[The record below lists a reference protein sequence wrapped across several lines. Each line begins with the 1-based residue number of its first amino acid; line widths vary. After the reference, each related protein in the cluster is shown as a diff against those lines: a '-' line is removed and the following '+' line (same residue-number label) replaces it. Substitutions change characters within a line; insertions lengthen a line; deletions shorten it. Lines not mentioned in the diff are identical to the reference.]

1 MRPAWS
7 GRSARM
13 SKSNGVRERI
23 SIGAVKFE
31 LRPLKLGQLRQVVDA
46 LEDMAGR
53 SGGDLITAAA
63 RLVAAGIVDDSVTE
77 ESILDIEA
85 TVTELN
91 EAVSAVLRVSGLRVS
106 GEALPQP
113 ELASPIYMPPSLP
126 AADIP
131 IASSTI

>member
-1 MRPAWS
+1 MT
-7 GRSARM
+7 M
-13 SKSNGVRERI
+13 SKSNGVRDRI

-31 LRPLKLGQLRQVVDA
+31 LRPLKLGQLREVIDA
-46 LEDMAGR
+46 LEDMAGK

-63 RLVAAGIVDDSVTE
+63 RLVAAGIVDPDVTV

-91 EAVSAVLRVSGLRVS
+91 EAVAAVLRVSGLRTS

-113 ELASPIYMPPSLP
+113 EPALPIFTPPSLP
-126 AADIP
+126 AAATP
-131 IASSTI
+131 IAS